1 MLTQSKKLA
10 RDFELAVIDGIDE
23 IRGLNYVT
31 IETPSDYDVGLYPSI
46 VAKVYPEMMVYDEK
60 VILEES
66 NVYMM
71 DYQEYLNDIYKLVE
85 VIRKEKGWAK

>member
-10 RDFELAVIDGIDE
+10 IDFELAVIDGIDE

-85 VIRKEKGWAK
+85 VIRKEKGWTK